1 MSRTIDHYE
10 RYNKLVK
17 LITRLDASDYPAARL
32 ILHVMEQQQ
41 RDNKGLPFDGNHEFI
56 ETDGNNQY
64 VNDVPECPKGKT
76 KSPSWVQALNEFSN
90 VPTTYGRGIDIKEV
104 VQEFD
109 SIVLDQKE
117 LAEKLFNWMYEVKDG
132 SKTSSL
138 MALVKDA
145 NIAATTAGRPSS
157 KSTFTIIPRSA
168 DQVVRNI
175 GLDKIYPWMTYTN
188 CPGSSTTIN
197 GIAVG
202 QVYAGTGV
210 LLNFKPDKAILT
222 LLLDRA
228 YQQASVTPTGPTSTN
243 FFSGSSSGT
252 VPDDKDII
260 FYRKMG
266 DSNALY
272 RKENGVEIRV
282 EKGSKEYMNLK
293 DDGNCYTTGFTG
305 SAGSVTCANLVKAC
319 LAGNDITKCKAYMT
333 SNDWNDQLANE
344 KINPDIAIDLL
355 RKFGFGTKT
364 VTVNEI
370 GRNLQMIEDYDE
382 WISNL
387 TKNFTGAG
395 KLDEKDVQSI
405 ASNAPLTG
413 YLKKLISLINSNPG
427 ILNRDY
433 VGKANLTQNP
443 NAFASTQLGRFGLL
457 PKQVVA
463 ASGVPTMSSV
473 LALQNAVMSNRNQ
486 IGMSWGVMPQ
496 GVIFQM
502 GGGMSSGIAEVL
514 ENAQNNSTFPLK
526 LSKLMEES
534 FKSFVT
540 SLKSH
545 GKDLDSGDKNHIH
558 TLINELTDKEDKLF
572 KAAIYTDK
580 YVRLIGALGQTDSN
594 KVVSIDHAKQFVD
607 RRNSYF
613 SKVGKKQDDLFSI
626 LKALAEA
633 QQQETTV
640 ENKSV
645 TDYPRF

>member
-17 LITRLDASDYPAARL
+17 LVTRMDADKYPAARL
-32 ILHVMEQQQ
+32 ILHVMEAQFE
-41 RDNKGLPFDGNHEFI
+41 KTGSPVFDGNTYFI
-56 ETDGNNQY
+56 EADAGNQFENNIAEFNAQR
-64 VNDVPECPKGKT
+64 T
-76 KSPSWVQALNEFSN
+76 ISQSWVDALNEFAN
-90 VPTTYGRGIDIKEV
+90 VPKTQRVKIEDMIKEY
-104 VQEFD
+104 D
-109 SIVLDQKE
+109 ALDTAQ
-117 LAEKLFNWMYEVKDG
+117 LAFANALIPHMYSFNGDATSWTKAVNAKNTTSRGE
-132 SKTSSL
+132 KTSIP
-138 MALVKDA
+138 VNGRDGQD
-145 NIAATTAGRPSS
+145 IA
-157 KSTFTIIPRSA
+157 
-168 DQVVRNI
+168 VRLN
-175 GLDKIYPWMTYTN
+175 LAKIYGTSERQHPNGPTN
-188 CPGSSTTIN
+188 AAIN
-197 GIAVG
+197 GVFGGPAK
-202 QVYAGTGV
+202 YAGNGR
-210 LLNFKPDKAILT
+210 NMSFKPDKAILT
-222 LLLDRA
+222 QLLDRA
-228 YQQASVTPTGPTSTN
+228 YQQASAKSTGPTSTN

-272 RKENGVEIRV
+272 RRVGGVEMRV
-282 EKGSKEYMNLK
+282 EKGSEEFMKLR
-293 DDGNCYTTGFTG
+293 DDGNCYNTGYTDNTTN
-305 SAGSVTCANLVKAC
+305 VTCADLV
-319 LAGNDITKCKAYMT
+319 TKCLKGQNIADCKDFMK
-333 SNDWNDQLANE
+333 SINWNDQLKNE
-344 KINPDIAIDLL
+344 EINPDIALDLL

-364 VTVNEI
+364 VAVNEI

-387 TKNFTGAG
+387 TKNFVGNSTGQLSADD
-395 KLDEKDVQSI
+395 LTRI
-405 ASNAPLTG
+405 AQNTALTG
-413 YLKKLISLINSNPG
+413 YLKKLISLINKNPG

-433 VGKANLTQNP
+433 VGKVNLTQNP

-463 ASGVPTMSSV
+463 ASGVPSMSSV
-473 LALQNAVMSNRNQ
+473 LSLQNAVMSNRNQ

-558 TLINELTDKEDKLF
+558 TLINELKDKEDKLF

-580 YVRLIGALGQTDSN
+580 YVRLIGALGQTDSTN
-594 KVVSIDHAKQFVD
+594 TISIDHAKQFVD

-640 ENKSV
+640 ESKTV